1 MLINGLVEITKAFS
15 SSIPIIDT
23 DKAFKRFISIFLIG
37 LFLLLVVIA
46 VNGTTFIEAYNNP
59 LQFRSTISRGL
70 NALMLIIITSLIFKS
85 FYAYLVVKIQN
96 DSRLIGI
103 KELFVIVT
111 LLLMSP
117 IFGSRG
123 IIIGIIFFLL
133 LIYSNYGKKLSLY
146 YLLPFLFFSLIT
158 FVILGEL
165 RNILLTKEISEI
177 AFFTIMQDINF
188 QNILTGIASRFDSF
202 ANFSL
207 FLDQYNY
214 HFIMLNPE
222 SIEALPQ
229 QFIPRNY
236 LPDKP
241 MYFSSEMTA
250 RLMPEVFE
258 MNTTYDFSGMAEAI
272 MNFGW
277 FFVYLPGILSGFIL
291 AFLEKIK
298 QEISFAIYFVIFFT
312 TFWGLPSSLINNGFI
327 NTGNWVSLP
336 IELIL
341 NLLIFFLICYP
352 WKLNSFK

>member
-1 MLINGLVEITKAFS
+1 MIHGLVEITKVFN
-15 SSIPIIDT
+15 SSIPTIDT
-23 DKAFKRFISIFLIG
+23 DKAFKRFISVFFIG
-37 LFLLLVVIA
+37 LFLLVVIFELNA
-46 VNGTTFIEAYNNP
+46 TNFIEAFNNP
-59 LQFRSTISRGL
+59 LEFRSVMSRGL
-70 NALMLIIITSLIFKS
+70 NAFMLIIITSLIFKT
-85 FYAYLVVKIQN
+85 FYAYLVIKIQN
-96 DSRLIGI
+96 DSKLIGI
-103 KELFVIVT
+103 KELFLVVI
-111 LLLMSP
+111 LLLISP

-123 IIIGIIFFLL
+123 IVIGIIFFLL

-146 YLLPFLFFSLIT
+146 FLIPFLFFSLIT
-158 FVILGEL
+158 FIILGEL

-177 AFFTIMQDINF
+177 TFFSIVKDINF
-188 QNILTGIASRFDSF
+188 QYILTTIASRFDSF

-207 FLDQYNY
+207 FLDRYNY
-214 HFIMLNPE
+214 HFILLNPE

-229 QFIPRNY
+229 QFIPRDY

-272 MNFGW
+272 FNFGW
-277 FFVYLPGILSGFIL
+277 FFVYLPGILSGFVL

-298 QEISFAIYFVIFFT
+298 QEISYSVYFVIFFT

-336 IELIL
+336 IELTL
-341 NLLIFFLICYP
+341 NMLIFLLICYP
-352 WKLNSFK
+352 WKLKSFK